1 MYRESQE
8 SSKYFKLERFQKAS
22 LDVQVNDYNIHIRQ
36 TKNLK
41 NPSKLFDKRIDPE
54 KGTKIAAHSTKII
67 RLKKRK
73 VLHLI

>member
-1 MYRESQE
+1 MG
-8 SSKYFKLERFQKAS
+8 
-22 LDVQVNDYNIHIRQ
+22 
-36 TKNLK
+36 
-41 NPSKLFDKRIDPE
+41 FDKRIDPE